1 MEQLQLDV
9 PPNPFRSGALALR
22 GPAASGA
29 PNQQQAAQQ
38 WGGDGMD
45 IDDARSE
52 FSHPESHPDSEGS
65 ASSFESNRGASL
77 RATPIGSSRPCQQTE
92 RRRPQDRPN
101 SGDEEEMRDRLLKLI
116 VHEEQQN
123 ESAGDALESLSWTKI
138 ADKFNAHYIRQELRK
153 NSKWCRDRCDP
164 LYLSCPPPPPAPR
177 PRALSLNLL
186 PLVCSLRPTQTLH
199 STIAHRC
206 PFASCLLLPLT
217 PRPSVRT
224 APQVAQLPGS

>member
-1 MEQLQLDV
+1 MNQLQIDL
-9 PPNPFRSGALALR
+9 PLKPLRSGAPALH

-29 PNQQQAAQQ
+29 PNQEQAAQQ
-38 WGGDGMD
+38 RGGDGMD
-45 IDDARSE
+45 FDDARSE

-101 SGDEEEMRDRLLKLI
+101 SGDEEEKRDRLLKLI

-164 LYLSCPPPPPAPR
+164 LYLS
-177 PRALSLNLL
+177 
-186 PLVCSLRPTQTLH
+186 
-199 STIAHRC
+199 
-206 PFASCLLLPLT
+206 
-217 PRPSVRT
+217 
-224 APQVAQLPGS
+224 

>member
-1 MEQLQLDV
+1 MVQLQLNV

-38 WGGDGMD
+38 RGGEDGMD

-52 FSHPESHPDSEGS
+52 FSHPESRPDSEGS

-77 RATPIGSSRPCQQTE
+77 PANPTGSSRPCQQTE

-164 LYLSCPPPPPAPR
+164 LYLS
-177 PRALSLNLL
+177 
-186 PLVCSLRPTQTLH
+186 
-199 STIAHRC
+199 
-206 PFASCLLLPLT
+206 
-217 PRPSVRT
+217 
-224 APQVAQLPGS
+224 

>member
-38 WGGDGMD
+38 RGGDGMD

-92 RRRPQDRPN
+92 RRRPQDWPN
-101 SGDEEEMRDRLLKLI
+101 SGDEESEEEKRDRLLKLI

-123 ESAGDALESLSWTKI
+123 ESAGDALESLS
-138 ADKFNAHYIRQELRK
+138 
-153 NSKWCRDRCDP
+153 
-164 LYLSCPPPPPAPR
+164 
-177 PRALSLNLL
+177 
-186 PLVCSLRPTQTLH
+186 
-199 STIAHRC
+199 
-206 PFASCLLLPLT
+206 
-217 PRPSVRT
+217 
-224 APQVAQLPGS
+224 

>member
-1 MEQLQLDV
+1 MQLDV

-77 RATPIGSSRPCQQTE
+77 RATPIGSGRPCQQTE
-92 RRRPQDRPN
+92 RRRPQDWPN
-101 SGDEEEMRDRLLKLI
+101 LGDNEEMRDRLLKLI

-123 ESAGDALESLSWTKI
+123 EKAGDALENLSWAKI
-138 ADKFNAHYIRQELRK
+138 ADKFNARYIRQTELK

-164 LYLSCPPPPPAPR
+164 L
-177 PRALSLNLL
+177 SLTR
-186 PLVCSLRPTQTLH
+186 S
-199 STIAHRC
+199 
-206 PFASCLLLPLT
+206 
-217 PRPSVRT
+217 
-224 APQVAQLPGS
+224 